1 MISHTYTGSQDGR
14 WCWVQTKDGV
24 CRKPGV
30 QHKGYVP
37 PVKTGLSTDEV
48 REAFQYGAIDDVS
61 GDDFDAW
68 LHKIQAEAR
77 VAALEEA
84 ASKVHSRF
92 QYGWLSTAEADKVAS
107 WLRDLKDLT

>member
-1 MISHTYTGSQDGR
+1 M
-14 WCWVQTKDGV
+14 
-24 CRKPGV
+24 CRRPGV
-30 QHKGYVP
+30 EHVGYVP
-37 PVKTGLSTDEV
+37 PTVKTGLSTDEV

-77 VAALEEA
+77 TAALEDA